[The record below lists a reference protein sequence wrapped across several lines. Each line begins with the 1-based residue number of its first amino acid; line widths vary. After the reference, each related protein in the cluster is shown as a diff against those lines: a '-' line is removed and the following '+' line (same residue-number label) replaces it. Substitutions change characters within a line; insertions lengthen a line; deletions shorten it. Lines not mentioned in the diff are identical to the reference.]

1 MEINWINKRDKN
13 EVYKL
18 AMDYCHEHSITK
30 ENSSV
35 VTLLLP
41 PGNFSSEQ
49 EMQIYLNSLVQE
61 FDAPAIIS
69 IEPVVPG
76 NDLGTMSLLKMYGKC
91 RTELLPFYHAH
102 ILVKDESL
110 NSTILQNKWN
120 EIVGSK
126 LQKLFRCSP
135 LEKSIREV
143 VNYITKF
150 FEVKRCGNGQIGFI
164 VQDSPKT
171 TEVIEELHKT
181 SLGVLCKVKL
191 IFKNLIKN
199 FYQEPSSIIPLPENR
214 LSIDEKVGRDPWV
227 YQIKDG

>member
-1 MEINWINKRDKN
+1 MDINWINNNDKN
-13 EVYKL
+13 EVYKMV
-18 AMDYCHEHSITK
+18 MDYCQDNCMTK
-30 ENSSV
+30 ENTSV
-35 VTLLLP
+35 LTLLLP
-41 PGNFSSEQ
+41 PGNFSDAKEVKNYLYSFFQ
-49 EMQIYLNSLVQE
+49 EI
-61 FDAPAIIS
+61 DAPAVLS
-69 IEPVVPG
+69 IEPVLPG
-76 NDLGTMSLLKMYGKC
+76 NALSTMSLLKMYGKC

-110 NSTILQNKWN
+110 NSTVLQNKWN

-150 FEVKRCGNGQIGFI
+150 FEVKRGGNGQIGFI

-171 TEVIEELHKT
+171 TEVIEEIHRT
-181 SLGVLCKVKL
+181 SIGVLCRVKL

-199 FYQEPSSIIPLPENR
+199 FYKEPLLIITHPENR
-214 LSIDEKVGRDPWV
+214 LSIDEKVGRDP
-227 YQIKDG
+227 